1 MAALGGGCAVPIGV
15 HCAPVPDTHG
25 EMADGSV
32 AAWRIH
38 AQVLAPDGERMI
50 CLSTESSV
58 GVAASSLGQQVAEDL
73 KSRGALEL
81 LSDTVSA

>member
-1 MAALGGGCAVPIGV
+1 MAGLGGGCAVPIGV

-38 AQVLAPDGERMI
+38 AQVLAPDGEQMV
-50 CLSTESSV
+50 CGFMEAAV
-58 GVAASSLGQQVAEDL
+58 GIRASDFGLGLAEDL
-73 KSRGALEL
+73 RLRGANEL
-81 LSDTVSA
+81 LAQVIA